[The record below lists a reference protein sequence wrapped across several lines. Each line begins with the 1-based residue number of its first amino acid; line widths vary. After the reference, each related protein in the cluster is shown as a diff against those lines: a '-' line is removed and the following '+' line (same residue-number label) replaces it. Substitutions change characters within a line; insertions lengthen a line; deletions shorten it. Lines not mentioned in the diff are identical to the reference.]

1 MKKSIYF
8 LFIIQLILGY
18 FLFKNNNN
26 QLPVKM
32 VIIDQELISNDFF
45 SKHSLQY
52 SKIKDISDFIFQL
65 EQQPQSKIV
74 DLWAHGT
81 AGKIK
86 FGRDIIT
93 LENIEKYK
101 SEIIKIGSLLGSDG
115 VINFLG
121 CDLAKD
127 EKGEKLLSKFSQLSK
142 ISVRAS
148 IDKTGHSN
156 HGGDWDL
163 EMAFGHQK
171 TVFTPL
177 SWYFDYSAI
186 LADTDGDGVDDAI
199 DIDDDNDGI
208 LDTDE
213 IVCEVDVPL
222 DLSGITAGSP
232 DESNMPLSTTI
243 FDGGLTPVNT
253 DGMDEPDFRDL
264 NSDNEGGNDTTEAGL
279 TLLGSVG
286 VNGLH
291 SNLESADDYL
301 DVNGIFDNTQTDNF
315 LDSDNDV
322 IGYGD
327 VEFRDVVASCDVS
340 GLAGATS
347 KTATEFVTI
356 NGTPLRID
364 HIASGGNGVGY
375 NGGRQSYQYTSYSC
389 GGTFPFM
396 HVNDGSSG
404 EYCNYKDYLI
414 SNVTGSGATA
424 DPYIIWSSRY
434 WDRNG
439 NNLFD
444 NSDIRIVTKITYI
457 NGDEFFDQQY
467 CIDSADGSNNSSI
480 GLSQGFDTYLN
491 GGDAGA
497 AFAIPYNSANYQPD
511 TGPYSLVGVTKNYTA
526 TDQFMGY
533 MELDKSWDRYFS
545 GP

>member
-156 HGGDWDL
+156 QGGDWDL

-243 FDGGLTPVNT
+243 FDGVLSGTSADSPEGTNTGQIRLSVAGGVGEQMVYTITFADPVKLTLSQSDDFYWFDSSDEWSVSVTGATLSVYNPAITHARLGGTSPELQNVVGNNTSSVSFQPLATGGHIPAANSQWSIMSSDFVSSITFTYSNSTSQSNSSPIKLRTTCVSDDVDNDGIYNHIDLDT
-253 DGMDEPDFRDL
+253 DGGFF
-264 NSDNEGGNDTTEAGL
+264 GF
-279 TLLGSVG
+279 V
-286 VNGLH
+286 
-291 SNLESADDYL
+291 
-301 DVNGIFDNTQTDNF
+301 
-315 LDSDNDV
+315 
-322 IGYGD
+322 
-327 VEFRDVVASCDVS
+327 
-340 GLAGATS
+340 LA
-347 KTATEFVTI
+347 
-356 NGTPLRID
+356 
-364 HIASGGNGVGY
+364 
-375 NGGRQSYQYTSYSC
+375 
-389 GGTFPFM
+389 
-396 HVNDGSSG
+396 
-404 EYCNYKDYLI
+404 
-414 SNVTGSGATA
+414 
-424 DPYIIWSSRY
+424 
-434 WDRNG
+434 
-439 NNLFD
+439 
-444 NSDIRIVTKITYI
+444 
-457 NGDEFFDQQY
+457 
-467 CIDSADGSNNSSI
+467 
-480 GLSQGFDTYLN
+480 
-491 GGDAGA
+491 
-497 AFAIPYNSANYQPD
+497 
-511 TGPYSLVGVTKNYTA
+511 
-526 TDQFMGY
+526 
-533 MELDKSWDRYFS
+533 
-545 GP
+545 